1 VLGSISDTH
10 NGDAELT
17 QWATD
22 CPGVIVER
30 VRQVATN
37 RYIWIQVRADDRATA
52 TEVLDTV
59 DVSGF

>member
-1 VLGSISDTH
+1 
-10 NGDAELT
+10 
-17 QWATD
+17 
-22 CPGVIVER
+22 VIVER